1 MDRLSKNPHM
11 KRVVNIKDSLPFI
24 DEADIKHGFHGHV
37 TIKRRNKLT
46 GETTLW
52 YESDN
57 IIPISGM
64 QWILMKMF
72 GLHLDASHGVP
83 YEKLDQD
90 TNLVIPELN
99 QSGVLGI
106 GTDPTQYTEMADE
119 IGVDHIIQGFMV
131 GNAGSG
137 EDQLTT
143 KNTDY
148 SFIKLRNPIPF
159 QQTQTSL
166 PSEIAGKYM
175 GVLRM
180 GSSEYAKSYYVKK
193 FDSTP
198 HIAHSWWK
206 DGQKWD
212 YVDPVTQDDLGPNAP
227 NGAGKTDRIETY
239 AECEL
244 VISEDDFTAYFAH
257 DGNTQTPAI
266 NELGLVAFDSTA
278 NGDRAIMERV
288 YNRYVKPLINIV
300 FNNNRTEEE
309 VAYMHTLAADA
320 VAAMQEVLQQHS
332 QSNINELYNT
342 LLVIAGATT
351 DDFESYQ
358 TQLAAD
364 TSIAVEAF
372 YNQYGVYQ
380 YEKDTYKEHLAD
392 ETFNLTDD
400 EAQRIKL
407 ITYYTFKS
415 IPIEANWETLINYR
429 IYGN

>member
-1 MDRLSKNPHM
+1 MHKWSKNHHM
-11 KRVVNIKDSLPFI
+11 KRVVNLKDSLPFL

-37 TIKRRNKLT
+37 TITRRNKLT
-46 GETTLW
+46 GETALW

-90 TNLVIPELN
+90 TTLAIPELN
-99 QSGVLGI
+99 QSSVLGI
-106 GTDPTQYTEMADE
+106 GTDPSQYTLMNDE

-131 GNAGSG
+131 GNAGAG

-166 PSEIAGKYM
+166 PNEIAGQYL
-175 GVLRM
+175 GRLRT
-180 GSSEYAKSYYVKK
+180 GSSEYAKSYYIKK
-193 FDSTP
+193 FESTP
-198 HIAHSWWK
+198 HIVHSWWK
-206 DGQKWD
+206 DDQKWD
-212 YVDPVTQDDLGPNAP
+212 YIDPVTQNDLGPNAV
-227 NGAGKTDRIETY
+227 NGEPKGRIETY

-244 VISEDDFTAYFAH
+244 VISEDDFMAFFAH

-266 NELGLVAFDSTA
+266 NELGLVAYDSTA
-278 NGDRAIMERV
+278 NGDRAKMEMAYR
-288 YNRYVKPLINIV
+288 RYIRPLINII
-300 FNNNRTEEE
+300 FDNNRTEED
-309 VAYMHTLAADA
+309 VAYMHTLVTDA
-320 VAAMQEVLQQHS
+320 IAVIQPVMQEHTQT
-332 QSNINELYNT
+332 NIEALYNEL
-342 LLVIAGATT
+342 LLIAESSD
-351 DDFESYQ
+351 DDFEAYQ
-358 TQLAAD
+358 AALAD
-364 TSIAVEAF
+364 SNCIGVEAM
-372 YNQYGVYQ
+372 YNQYGAYKG
-380 YEKDTYKEHLAD
+380 ETDTYMQNIAD
-392 ETFNLTDD
+392 DTFDLSDD

-429 IYGN
+429 IYAN

>member
-1 MDRLSKNPHM
+1 MNQRKIHIDDNLSVHEEVKFGL
-11 KRVVNIKDSLPFI
+11 R
-24 DEADIKHGFHGHV
+24 GHV
-37 TIKRRNKLT
+37 TIYRRNKLT
-46 GETTLW
+46 GKKVFW
-52 YESDN
+52 YEEDN

-90 TNLVIPELN
+90 TNLIIPELN
-99 QSGVLGI
+99 QSGVMGI
-106 GTDPTQYTEMADE
+106 GVDPANYTEMSDE

-131 GNAGSG
+131 GNAGAG

-166 PSEIAGKYM
+166 PPEIAGKYLGILQM
-175 GVLRM
+175 G
-180 GSSEYAKSYYVKK
+180 GISEYAKSYYIKK
-193 FDSTP
+193 FESTP

-212 YVDPVTQDDLGPNAP
+212 YIDPVTQDDLGPNAH

-244 VISEDDFTAYFAH
+244 VLSEDDFVAYFAH

-266 NELGLVAFDSTA
+266 NELGLVAFDTTA
-278 NGDRAIMERV
+278 NGSRAIMETTYR
-288 YNRYVKPLINIV
+288 RYIRPLINIV
-300 FNNNRTEEE
+300 FDNNRTEAD

-342 LLVIAGATT
+342 LLAIAGAST
-351 DDFESYQ
+351 DNFEEYQ

-380 YEKDTYKEHLAD
+380 YEKDTYMTHLAD

-429 IYGN
+429 IYAN